1 MSRLL
6 IPVGYPNTQIAG
18 TEIAG
23 KNVDPIS
30 GAVVAPNSQV
40 FPSKA
45 ALTAAVNAAIAAGK
59 SAFGLSR
66 G

>member
-1 MSRLL
+1 MAELL
-6 IPVGYPNTQIAG
+6 LPFGYPNTQIAG

-45 ALTAAVNAAIAAGK
+45 ALTAAANASIASGH

>member
-1 MSRLL
+1 MAKLL
-6 IPVGYPNTQIAG
+6 LPVGYPNTKLAG

-23 KNVDPIS
+23 KNVDALT
-30 GAVVAPNSQV
+30 GEVVAPNGTV

-45 ALTAAVNAAIAAGK
+45 ALTAAANAAIAAGK

-66 G
+66 